1 MCIIGGAM
9 KSIEYMHGVAEP
21 DKPGEVLGLFVLGL
35 TIYLIFKIVVFLKE
49 ANLIKAIPFIGKKI
63 NISEETFDDLLISA
77 RLWKII
83 ILITAALIAY
93 DQVVNE
99 DLINLEL
106 QICLVV
112 IAGFEIID
120 ECYDFAIDRINK
132 K

>member
-1 MCIIGGAM
+1 MGGAM
-9 KSIEYMHGVAEP
+9 KGIEYMYGIVEP
-21 DKPGEVLGLFVLGL
+21 DKPGEVLTLFVYGL
-35 TIYLIFKIVVFLKE
+35 TIYLIFKIVAFLKE
-49 ANLIKAIPFIGKKI
+49 ADLIKAIPLIGKKI
-63 NISEETFDDLLISA
+63 NISEKTLDDLLIYA
-77 RLWKII
+77 RAWKII
-83 ILITAALIAY
+83 LLFTAVLIAY

-120 ECYDFAIDRINK
+120 ECYDSAIDLINK

>member
-1 MCIIGGAM
+1 MGGAM
-9 KSIEYMHGVAEP
+9 QGIEYMYGVAEP
-21 DKPGEVLGLFVLGL
+21 DKPGEVLGLFVGGL
-35 TIYLIFKIVVFLKE
+35 TIYLIFKIVAFLKE
-49 ANLIKAIPFIGKKI
+49 ANIIIAIPFIGKKI

-77 RLWKII
+77 RIWKIT
-83 ILITAALIAY
+83 LLVTAAIIAY

-99 DLINLEL
+99 DLMNLEL

-120 ECYDFAIDRINK
+120 ECYDTAIDLRNK